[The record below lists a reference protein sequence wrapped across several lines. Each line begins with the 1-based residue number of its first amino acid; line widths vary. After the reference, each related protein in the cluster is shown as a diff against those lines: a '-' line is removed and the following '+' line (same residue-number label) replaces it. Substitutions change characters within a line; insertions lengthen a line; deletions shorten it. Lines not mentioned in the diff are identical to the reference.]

1 MSSGLLS
8 ACLFLLLDA
17 SGSVDA
23 AEHKLQREA
32 TAAALTG
39 PEFLARVEYEGGIA
53 VAVAE
58 FSTNVTLLSDWV
70 VIRAEPA
77 ARVLAEALVSSVRTE
92 NGSTAVGDAV
102 LLAGESF
109 RTAPGCERR
118 VIDVSSDG
126 RSNTGVLLEEAV
138 VRVQLVAA
146 VQVNALVIEEPTE
159 PGLLD
164 YYRDAVNGF
173 ALPAT
178 WDTYAQSLK
187 MKMTLEI
194 ANAPAGSH
202 PDPPPAAYIPPYAH
216 FLRSHGAGFSVHQE
230 DAEVV
235 ALRMGHVPRTVLDLS
250 NDIRR
255 RPDVPAP
262 GSLGLVVAGL
272 VIVAGAV
279 WRRR

>member
-23 AEHKLQREA
+23 KEHALQREA
-32 TAAALTG
+32 TAAALTS

-58 FSTNVTLLSDWV
+58 FSTNVTVIADWTT
-70 VIRAEPA
+70 IRNSTA
-77 ARVLAEALVSSVRTE
+77 ASVLADAIVAAGRVES
-92 NGSTAVGDAV
+92 GSTAVGDAV
-102 LLAGESF
+102 VAAVASF
-109 RTAPGCERR
+109 DRSPACERR
-118 VIDVSSDG
+118 VIDISTDG
-126 RSNTGVLLEEAV
+126 RANAGSLVEDAV
-138 VRVQLVAA
+138 GIARQRSVM
-146 VQVNALVIEEPTE
+146 VNALVIEEPTE

-194 ANAPAGSH
+194 ANAPRVLENQ
-202 PDPPPAAYIPPYAH
+202 PLVAYTPPYAQ
-216 FLRSHGAGFSVHQE
+216 FRGPQRAHGYAIE
-230 DAEVV
+230 DATTGAVYV
-235 ALRMGHVPRTVLDLS
+235 DYAPRRYLDLS
-250 NDIRR
+250 HDIRR

-262 GSLGLVVAGL
+262 GSLGLIVAGL
-272 VIVAGAV
+272 VIVAGAA